1 MANLWCETLDA
12 HLKWRVGIGDST
24 ADVDK
29 EMLLVRVL
37 VTIVLHKGGMFKKSK
52 SGGCNAPGQP
62 RWTRRG
68 LRKHRG
74 WGLGIG
80 GMVRLGDMRAWV
92 WQAVRK
98 VVGEGFD
105 VFVLRVDGVVE
116 AWLPK
121 LGRRVARDRGVV
133 GMRHPAQKSLLV
145 HHSGGDNLS

>member
-1 MANLWCETLDA
+1 M
-12 HLKWRVGIGDST
+12 G
-24 ADVDK
+24 
-29 EMLLVRVL
+29 
-37 VTIVLHKGGMFKKSK
+37 
-52 SGGCNAPGQP
+52 
-62 RWTRRG
+62 
-68 LRKHRG
+68 
-74 WGLGIG
+74 
-80 GMVRLGDMRAWV
+80 LGDMRAWV
-92 WQAVRK
+92 GQAVMK